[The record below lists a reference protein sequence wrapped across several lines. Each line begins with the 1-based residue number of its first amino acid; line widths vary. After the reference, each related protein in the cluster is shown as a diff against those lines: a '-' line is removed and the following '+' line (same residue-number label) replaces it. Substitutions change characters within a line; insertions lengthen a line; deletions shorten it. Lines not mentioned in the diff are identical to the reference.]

1 MPLLWQQWTTVTGA
15 AEASLRQCGA
25 CTRIF
30 LPVQPYTLSTLEER
44 LKGMYRSVTDGK
56 FSEALRQ
63 VNALLAIIPLTVVA
77 TRHEVDELKELISIA
92 RSALSSSLAHLWP
105 VHMHLTSRRQMSV
118 PQCKHLKK

>member
-1 MPLLWQQWTTVTGA
+1 M
-15 AEASLRQCGA
+15 RQCGA
-25 CTRIF
+25 CTETP

-92 RSALSSSLAHLWP
+92 RSALSPSLAHPWA
-105 VHMHLTSRRQMSV
+105 VHMHLISGWHMAV
-118 PQCKHLKK
+118 PQRKHLTEMV